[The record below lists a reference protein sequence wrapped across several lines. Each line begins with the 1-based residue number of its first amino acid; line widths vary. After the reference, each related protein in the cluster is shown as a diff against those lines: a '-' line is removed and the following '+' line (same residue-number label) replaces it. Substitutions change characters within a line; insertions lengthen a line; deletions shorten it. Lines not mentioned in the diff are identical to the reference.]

1 MMRLTPEVILRAYA
15 GGVFPMAE
23 TADSAE
29 LHWFEPRLRGILPL
43 ERFHVARSVAR
54 ARRRGGFGFSC
65 DGDFRGLMTAC
76 ADRPVTWINAEIFAV
91 FGALHDLGLA
101 HSVEVRTPCGALA
114 GGVYGL
120 ALGGAFFAESM
131 VSPVTGGSK
140 MALAE
145 LVTRLRRGGFRL
157 LDTQYLTPHLAS
169 LGGIEIPQARYRALL
184 AAALA
189 TEADPAR
196 AFAPVNP
203 GAPDG
208 AFWSKKAVNR
218 QVADHE

>member
-1 MMRLTPEVILRAYA
+1 MRLTPEVIVRAYA

-29 LHWFEPRLRGILPL
+29 IHWFEPRQRGILPL
-43 ERFHVARSVAR
+43 DGFHASRSLQR
-54 ARRRGGFGFSC
+54 SRRRAGVRFSC
-65 DGDFRGLMTAC
+65 DGDFRGVMAAC
-76 ADRPVTWINAEIFAV
+76 ADRPVTWINDEIVAV
-91 FGALHDLGLA
+91 FSALHDLGLA
-101 HSVEVRTPCGALA
+101 HSVEVRTSDGALA

-131 VSPVTGGSK
+131 VSRVTDGSK

-145 LVTRLRRGGFRL
+145 LVARLRRGGFRL

-169 LGGIEIPQARYRALL
+169 LGGVEIPRGRYRALL
-184 AAALA
+184 AAALDS
-189 TEADPAR
+189 TADPLR

-203 GAPDG
+203 AAKDG
-208 AFWSKKAVNR
+208 AFWL
-218 QVADHE
+218 